1 MSDSNVELSNG
12 AGPGE
17 LTDRIVSIRRCAKV
31 VKGGRRFNFSAL
43 VVVGDGAGYVGYCL
57 GKANEVAEAI
67 NKGIEG
73 AKRSLVRIDFL
84 RGTTIPYQV
93 VGEYGASRV
102 LLKPAPPGTGV
113 VAGGGV
119 RALLE
124 LAGIRDIYAK
134 TLGSRNPMNAI
145 RAGLDGLERIRR
157 REATYRIREAK

>member
-1 MSDSNVELSNG
+1 MPETSLGTKDAAASAELV
-12 AGPGE
+12 
-17 LTDRIVSIRRCAKV
+17 DRIVSIRRCAKV

-43 VVVGDGAGYVGYCL
+43 VVVGDGAGRVGFSL

-67 NKGIEG
+67 AKGIEA
-73 AKRSLVRIDFL
+73 AKKSLIEIDFL

-93 VGEYGASRV
+93 IGEYGASRV

-124 LAGIRDIYAK
+124 LAGIKDIYAK
-134 TLGSRNPMNAI
+134 TLGSRNPFNSI

-157 REATYRIREAK
+157 REATHRVREED

>member
-1 MSDSNVELSNG
+1 MPETSLDTKDAAAPAELV
-12 AGPGE
+12 
-17 LTDRIVSIRRCAKV
+17 DRIVSIRRCAKV

-43 VVVGDGAGYVGYCL
+43 VVVGDGAGRVGFSL

-67 NKGIEG
+67 AKGIEG
-73 AKRSLVRIDFL
+73 AKKSLVEIDFL

-93 VGEYGASRV
+93 IGEYGASRV

-124 LAGIRDIYAK
+124 LAGIKDIYAK
-134 TLGSRNPMNAI
+134 TLGSRNPFNSI

-157 REATYRIREAK
+157 REATHRVREED